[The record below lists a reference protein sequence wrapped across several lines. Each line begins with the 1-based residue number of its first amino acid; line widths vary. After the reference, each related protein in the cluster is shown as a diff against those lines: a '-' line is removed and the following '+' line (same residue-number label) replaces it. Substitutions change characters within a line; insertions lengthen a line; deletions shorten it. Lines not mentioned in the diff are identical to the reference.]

1 MRPSIGLKQDHQ
13 GFFFLNMPRLT
24 PILAANS
31 CCCCLGIFAYAHNII
46 NLHARLSLFIVL
58 MFNNLD
64 IFNNQSYTMNI
75 MAQKKLTLLPSVE
88 RRLEQMG
95 EQIKL
100 ARLRRR
106 ISVQLVAERANI
118 SRSTLWAIE
127 KGSPSVSM
135 GAYAQVLLAIGLVD
149 DLLLIAKDDVLGRKL
164 QDLELPVGKRAP
176 KGEA

>member
-1 MRPSIGLKQDHQ
+1 
-13 GFFFLNMPRLT
+13 
-24 PILAANS
+24 
-31 CCCCLGIFAYAHNII
+31 
-46 NLHARLSLFIVL
+46 
-58 MFNNLD
+58 
-64 IFNNQSYTMNI
+64 

-106 ISVQLVAERANI
+106 ISVKLVAERANI

-127 KGSPSVSM
+127 KGSSSVSM

-149 DLLLIAKDDVLGRKL
+149 DLLLVAKDDVLGRKL
-164 QDLELPVGKRAP
+164 QDLALPTGKRAP
-176 KGEA
+176 KRDS